1 MMKRFGVLM
10 LSLALMAA
18 LLSGCGKTSSDGLLS
33 DFTATTIDG
42 DEVDSSIFSDY
53 DLTLVNVWGTFCP
66 NCLPEMTDLA
76 ALADEYADSKVQII
90 GIVGDIRYTDGDHQ
104 DEKIQRAKDLIEQ
117 TGATNYIHIL
127 PSDSLSKAILD
138 DMQGFP
144 TTFFVDSEG
153 NQVGTTLLLAR
164 DKQFWADTIEA
175 RLKEVQK

>member
-1 MMKRFGVLM
+1 MKRIGALLLSFGLVLT
-10 LSLALMAA
+10 
-18 LLSGCGKTSSDGLLS
+18 LLSGCGGKSSDGLLS

-42 DEVDSSIFSDY
+42 EEVDSSIFADY
-53 DLTLVNVWGTFCP
+53 ALTLLNVWGTFCP
-66 NCLPEMTDLA
+66 KCLPEMTDLA
-76 ALADEYADSKVQII
+76 SLADEYAGTKVQIL

-127 PSDSLSKAILD
+127 PSDSLAKAILD

-144 TTFFVDSEG
+144 TTFFIDSEG
-153 NQVGTTLLLAR
+153 NKVGTTFLLAR
-164 DKQFWADTIEA
+164 DKDFWQKTIEA